1 MHYEI
6 QRTLKLF
13 IPRKKYTTTTTH
25 TNECLTLKDF
35 IYMTKPDL
43 QKNNTIFQIPSWKL
57 IFYLISTL
65 QMYNLFTYLPNIFL
79 LFIEIFY

>member
-13 IPRKKYTTTTTH
+13 IPRKKYITTPIH

-43 QKNNTIFQIPSWKL
+43 QKNNTIFQIPSW
-57 IFYLISTL
+57 
-65 QMYNLFTYLPNIFL
+65 N
-79 LFIEIFY
+79 